1 LQSPFVLR
9 SVSAWHFGQADIRQ
23 WLIFD
28 FLTLP
33 WGGTL
38 LAYIL
43 GTHQNETSE
52 ILNYI
57 AGIKFPFSIT
67 PLAIA
72 PWILFA
78 LWKRNLP
85 MIFTICWLAIST
97 QLPLLLAFGTYFI
110 GQHSITSWRHL
121 KQHLQLEHK
130 KIWIHSLPF
139 HLGAWLILA
148 LFFALWPMIQSEI
161 SPSYNACRKMTE
173 VVASSEDE
181 QKVLRSTRTSNKPF
195 EVSRSEKS

>member
-1 LQSPFVLR
+1 MGIIWLVAPIFALIAFLVY
-9 SVSAWHFGQADIRQ
+9 SVWHFGQADIRQ
-23 WLIFD
+23 WSISD
-28 FLTLP
+28 VLTLP

-57 AGIKFPFSIT
+57 AGIEFPFSIT

-85 MIFTICWLAIST
+85 MIFTIFWLVLSS

-121 KQHLQLEHK
+121 KNHLQLEHK
-130 KIWIHSLPF
+130 KIWTHSLPF
-139 HLGAWLILA
+139 HIGAWLILA
-148 LFFALWPMIQSEI
+148 LFFALWPMVQREI
-161 SPSYNACRKMTE
+161 SPSYNAWE
-173 VVASSEDE
+173 FSLFSFPA
-181 QKVLRSTRTSNKPF
+181 
-195 EVSRSEKS
+195 